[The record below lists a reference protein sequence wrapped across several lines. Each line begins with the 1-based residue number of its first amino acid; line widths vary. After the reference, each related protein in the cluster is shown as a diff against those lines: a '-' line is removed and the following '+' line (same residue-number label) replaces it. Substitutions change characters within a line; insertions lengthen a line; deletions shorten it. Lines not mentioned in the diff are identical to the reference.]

1 MCTYRCMY
9 VFTQYTHAHM
19 LVHTCAQL
27 YYKLWLGSSHRI
39 NAFLSLFTCIELCH
53 HGLVVDACELAHF
66 SCMWLGTCL
75 LAFVSSTSMFQV
87 SLRGLNSSTV
97 MRLLTILTPFSPSGH
112 IGMYVIQSLIFLL
125 FFFPNIQIIWS
136 LWAKFYYRLSCE
148 SFINDICYHNAD
160 LFSGMYV
167 VSPLVFSPLKPNFF
181 TLIPSTTTVFQE
193 TFLSLKVGHALLHCT
208 PGIATQSSH
217 NCFRKLGIPYF
228 FWVLDS
234 F

>member
-97 MRLLTILTPFSPSGH
+97 MRLLTILTPF
-112 IGMYVIQSLIFLL
+112 F
-125 FFFPNIQIIWS
+125 S
-136 LWAKFYYRLSCE
+136 LWTYWYVCHSISDFSAVLFPKYSNYMIALSKILL
-148 SFINDICYHNAD
+148 SFILWIFY
-160 LFSGMYV
+160 
-167 VSPLVFSPLKPNFF
+167 
-181 TLIPSTTTVFQE
+181 
-193 TFLSLKVGHALLHCT
+193 
-208 PGIATQSSH
+208 
-217 NCFRKLGIPYF
+217 
-228 FWVLDS
+228 
-234 F
+234 